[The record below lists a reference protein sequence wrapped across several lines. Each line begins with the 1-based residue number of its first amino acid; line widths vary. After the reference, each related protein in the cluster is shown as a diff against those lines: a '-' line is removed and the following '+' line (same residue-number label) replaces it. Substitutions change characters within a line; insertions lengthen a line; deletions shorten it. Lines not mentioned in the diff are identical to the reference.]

1 MSAGLGR
8 PQASSHRSA
17 QHEGTP
23 VSDHHGH
30 GLAHLGRRWGLLARR
45 TLACATLAVSAVA
58 TADGDTATV
67 KLLFAGDVVLDDTA
81 GALIAQGGDPFQ
93 GFAPLF
99 ASADIRLANLECVVA
114 TTGSAGDKNF
124 TFRAHPRVLPVLKK
138 HFDALALANNHSGD
152 YGREAF
158 AEMLGLLKGAGI
170 AQFGGGHNL
179 REAHTPL
186 ILERKG
192 LRIALLG
199 YNEFMPRS
207 FEADFDAPGS
217 AWSEDERVVHD
228 IRAAR
233 SRHRADLVIP
243 VMHWGW
249 ENELVA
255 NARQRQLART
265 MIAAGADAV
274 IGGHPHVRQDIE
286 IVQGKPVIYSVGNFV
301 MKETDNAHQRIGWV
315 LELSLDRN
323 GVASWRTHTAAI
335 DMEGIPTPA
344 PVRASPCGGRGMEKP
359 GLCRAAP

>member
-1 MSAGLGR
+1 MNMHRFTAALALVLASLCT
-8 PQASSHRSA
+8 QAN
-17 QHEGTP
+17 
-23 VSDHHGH
+23 DK
-30 GLAHLGRRWGLLARR
+30 
-45 TLACATLAVSAVA
+45 
-58 TADGDTATV
+58 ADDTV

-81 GALIAQGGDPFQ
+81 GAMVARGDDPFQ

-114 TTGSAGDKNF
+114 TTGNGGNKNF

-158 AEMLGLLKGAGI
+158 AEMLGLLKAAGLG
-170 AQFGGGHNL
+170 QFGGGHNL

-186 ILERKG
+186 VIERKG
-192 LRIALLG
+192 LRIAFLG

-217 AWSEDERVVHD
+217 AWSEDEQVVAD

-233 SRHRADLVIP
+233 SVHRADLVIP

-249 ENELVA
+249 ENEPVA

-265 MIAAGADAV
+265 MVAAGADAV

-286 IVQGKPVIYSVGNFV
+286 TIDGKPVFYSVGNFV
-301 MKETDNAHQRIGWV
+301 MKETDNAQQRLGWV
-315 LELSLDRN
+315 LELNLDRA

-344 PVRASPCGGRGMEKP
+344 TPASVPSSPCGQRGQDKP
-359 GLCRAAP
+359 GLCSTVY

>member
-1 MSAGLGR
+1 MS
-8 PQASSHRSA
+8 
-17 QHEGTP
+17 
-23 VSDHHGH
+23 
-30 GLAHLGRRWGLLARR
+30 RRWGCALALA
-45 TLACATLAVSAVA
+45 LACIHAQA
-58 TADGDTATV
+58 GNTV
-67 KLLFAGDVVLDDTA
+67 KLLFAGDVVLDDSA
-81 GALIAQGGDPFQ
+81 GALIERGGDPFA

-99 ASADIRLANLECVVA
+99 ARADIRLANLECVVA
-114 TTGSAGDKNF
+114 TTGNAGDKNY

-158 AEMLGLLKGAGI
+158 AEMLGLLQGAGLG
-170 AQFGGGHNL
+170 QFGGGHNL

-186 ILERKG
+186 IVERKG

-217 AWSEDERVVHD
+217 AWSEDEQVVAD

-233 SRHRADLVIP
+233 SVHHADLVIP

-265 MIAAGADAV
+265 MVAAGADAV

-286 IVQGKPVIYSVGNFV
+286 IVNGKPVVYSVGNFV
-301 MKETDNAHQRIGWV
+301 MKETDNANQRLGWV
-315 LELSLDRN
+315 LELNLDKT
-323 GVASWRTHTAAI
+323 GVVSWRTHTAAI

-344 PVRASPCGGRGMEKP
+344 AVSGSPCGKRGHTQP
-359 GLCRAAP
+359 GVCNTAP